1 MTAYRRPC
9 NQPPGNPAP
18 VMGSPVLDP
27 AVVDDHF
34 IDDGSE
40 QPDHQFGV
48 ESVAGGKGSILGH
61 LLSFSFRIDR
71 VQGQLLL
78 HFAHSRRHLKATSE
92 YFDKL
97 LIENVDFGSKG
108 V

>member
-1 MTAYRRPC
+1 
-9 NQPPGNPAP
+9 
-18 VMGSPVLDP
+18 MGSTVLDP

-71 VQGQLLL
+71 IQGQLLL